1 MTTYKFDKEKY
12 ITKGINET
20 LPAEITIYLWTL
32 IEDLKKEGISLD
44 YLQVFEL
51 SQESK
56 DTLQVVHSQE
66 IPPYKKVYKIKIKES
81 IKENTKENTKEKIST
96 RVFVIDDTT
105 HATMLIDYEY

>member
-1 MTTYKFDKEKY
+1 MKAYKFDKEKY
-12 ITKGINET
+12 ITKGIYET
-20 LPAEITIYLWTL
+20 LSAELTIYLWSL

-66 IPPYKKVYKIKIKES
+66 IPPYKKVHKIQVQESVKES
-81 IKENTKENTKEKIST
+81 ANEKI
-96 RVFVIDDTT
+96 RGKVFVIDDIT
-105 HATMLIDYEY
+105 HATMLMDYEY

>member
-1 MTTYKFDKEKY
+1 MKAYKFDKEKY
-12 ITKGINET
+12 ITKGIYET
-20 LPAEITIYLWTL
+20 LSAELTIYLWSL

-66 IPPYKKVYKIKIKES
+66 IPPYKKVHKIKVQES
-81 IKENTKENTKEKIST
+81 IKESANEKI
-96 RVFVIDDTT
+96 RGKVFVIDDIT
-105 HATMLIDYEY
+105 HATMLMDYEY